1 MRELLNKA
9 RGHVWECCTED
20 ESLARELER
29 KYHISSKQYTEEGI
43 RLRLLGENMPSESGC
58 IACDVT
64 LEDAYIYVTNR

>member
-1 MRELLNKA
+1 MGMLY
-9 RGHVWECCTED
+9 RGRKP
-20 ESLARELER
+20 ARELE
-29 KYHISSKQYTEEGI
+29 KKNIIISRKQYTEEGI